1 MGVSGPDTSP
11 TLLGQLRLNPTDESA
26 WRKFVELYGSF
37 IAAWCRTWGL
47 QEADAE
53 DVTQQTLLRLVNVL
67 QSFEYDP
74 SKLFRGWLKTVTYR
88 VWQDLVRK
96 YRRSPTGGQEGGP
109 DPFDSVAAR
118 DELSAAIEA
127 AYERELFE
135 IASARVRLRVQPKT
149 WDAFRLTAIE
159 NVPVAEAAERLAMKL
174 TTVYKA
180 RNNVQK
186 MLREEIQYLEDRP
199 A

>member
-1 MGVSGPDTSP
+1 MGVSGPETSP
-11 TLLGQLRLNPTDESA
+11 TLLGQLRLNPTDEAA
-26 WRKFVELYGSF
+26 WRKFVALYGGH

-47 QEADAE
+47 QDADAE
-53 DVTQQTLLRLVNVL
+53 DVTQATLLRLVNVL

-74 SKLFRGWLKTVTYR
+74 AKMFRGWLKTVTYR
-88 VWQDLVRK
+88 VWLDLVRK
-96 YRRSPTGGQEGGP
+96 YRRTLTGEQEGP

-118 DELSAAIEA
+118 DELSTAIEA
-127 AYERELFE
+127 AYEKELLE

-149 WDAFRLTAIE
+149 WDAFRLTALE
-159 NVPVAEAAERLAMKL
+159 NIPAPVAAERLGMKL

-186 MLREEIQYLEDRP
+186 MLREEIQFIEDRP

>member
-1 MGVSGPDTSP
+1 MGASGPQTSP

-26 WRKFVELYGSF
+26 WRKFVELYGGH

-47 QEADAE
+47 QDADAE
-53 DVTQQTLLRLVNVL
+53 DVTQATLLRLVNAL

-74 SKLFRGWLKTVTYR
+74 TKLFRGWLKTVAYR
-88 VWQDLVRK
+88 VWQDLARK
-96 YRRSPTGGQEGGP
+96 YRRSPAGVPDGR
-109 DPFDSVAAR
+109 DPFESVAAR
-118 DELSAAIEA
+118 DDLSSAIEA
-127 AYERELFE
+127 AYEKE
-135 IASARVRLRVQPKT
+135 ILDLASARVRLRVQPKT
-149 WDAFRLTAIE
+149 WEAFHLTAVE
-159 NVPVAEAAERLAMKL
+159 NVPATTAAERLGMKL

-186 MLREEIQYLEDRP
+186 MLREEVRYMEERP